1 VTAPRIVI
9 LMTWLSWFSSPAPS
23 AAAPPAQAVDRGA
36 HDQGT
41 REGDHG
47 GDEACGAPENG
58 CADPARPPGGH
69 EHVHPPESSPESS
82 PTPTPRLPAV
92 TDADRAAAFPDVEGH
107 AVHDQAV
114 HLFVLFDQLE
124 WQAGESGGT
133 GGWEQRG
140 WVGRDL
146 DRLWFRTEGSG
157 EDGQLR
163 SAEAHAMYGRMVAP
177 WWDVVVGVRHEFRPG
192 PGRTWAAI
200 GVQGLAPYWFEV
212 EATGY
217 VGEGGRTQLRLEV
230 EYELLLTN
238 RLVLQ
243 PLVELDFYGKAD
255 PERGIGSGLS
265 DMDAGFR
272 LRYEIRREFAPYAGV
287 VWTRSFF
294 GTADL
299 ARSAGEDPQDVRL
312 AIGARVWF

>member
-1 VTAPRIVI
+1 
-9 LMTWLSWFSSPAPS
+9 
-23 AAAPPAQAVDRGA
+23 
-36 HDQGT
+36 
-41 REGDHG
+41 
-47 GDEACGAPENG
+47 
-58 CADPARPPGGH
+58 
-69 EHVHPPESSPESS
+69 
-82 PTPTPRLPAV
+82 V

-107 AVHDQAV
+107 TVHDQAL
-114 HLFVLFDQLE
+114 HFLVLFDQLE
-124 WQAGESGGT
+124 WQTGDGGS

-140 WVGRDL
+140 WIGRDL
-146 DRLWFRTEGSG
+146 DRVWFRTEGSVEG
-157 EDGQLR
+157 GRLDA
-163 SAEAHAMYGRMVAP
+163 AEAHVMYGRMLAP
-177 WWDVVVGVRHEFRPG
+177 WWDLVVGVRQEFRPG

-200 GVQGLAPYWFEV
+200 GIQGLAPYWFEV
-212 EATGY
+212 EVTAY
-217 VGEGGRTQLRLEV
+217 VGEAGRTQLRLET

-243 PLVELDFYGKAD
+243 PIVELDFYGKAD

-265 DMDAGFR
+265 DLDAGFR

-299 ARSAGEDPQDVRL
+299 ARSAGDDPQDVRL